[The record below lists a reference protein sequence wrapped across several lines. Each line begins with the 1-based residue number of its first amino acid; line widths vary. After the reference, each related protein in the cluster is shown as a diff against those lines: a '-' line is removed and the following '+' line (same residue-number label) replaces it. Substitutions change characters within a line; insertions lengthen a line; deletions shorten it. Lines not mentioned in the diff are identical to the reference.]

1 MDETLLDSDILSEI
15 LKAKNRQVL
24 DTANR
29 YLAQHSRF
37 AFSAMTFYEIT
48 RGFRLTGTVRGLA
61 KFLKL
66 VDDSDVLPIV
76 GLRHA
81 GATDEVSTYYLASI
95 ADARRAVIAAMSDMV
110 KPAHVVASLRDAK
123 FESRRDSST
132 CLGSRIERATS
143 EPHHPQSL
151 APPARGRG

>member
-1 MDETLLDSDILSEI
+1 
-15 LKAKNRQVL
+15 VL

-37 AFSAMTFYEIT
+37 AFSAITFYEIT
-48 RGFRLTGTVRGLA
+48 RGFRLTGAVRGLA
-61 KFLKL
+61 KFHNL
-66 VDDSDVLPIV
+66 VDDSDVLLLV
-76 GLRHA
+76 GLSHA
-81 GATDEVSTYYLASI
+81 GERDEASTYYRASV
-95 ADARRAVIAAMSDMV
+95 ADVRPAVDAATSDMV

-132 CLGSRIERATS
+132 CLGGRIERATS

-151 APPARGRG
+151 APPARSRG